1 MKEVRLEQK
10 SDQWKSWRR
19 NGVTAT
25 ESAVIAG
32 KSPFM
37 TPWRLWMIK
46 AGKMLEPD
54 LSSVPAIRFGVEH
67 EPIARRMFES
77 THDTLVVPTCGEF
90 DEDPVF
96 RASFDGLTLDGEPV
110 EIKCPQETT
119 LADVR
124 ANGRQSEA
132 FRLYYTQVQHQL
144 LVSGAARGWL
154 VFLDND
160 HLIEFEVARDEAA
173 IASIRSAGRQFWESL
188 LAGKA
193 PAKDPMR
200 DVFEPQ
206 GEENIE
212 RWVQTAKELK
222 SVLERISELEKA
234 CVPLKEQKSRLT
246 KELTQMMGQACS
258 ANFAGIALTRRTSAG
273 SINTE
278 KLMQAHGLTLADI
291 NACREKGSESWLVR
305 SVECNHDK
313 AWAPDESFDQMIDS
327 IEPAPTLWW

>member
-1 MKEVRLEQK
+1 MRRVR
-10 SDQWKSWRR
+10 RR
-19 NGVTAT
+19 
-25 ESAVIAG
+25 S
-32 KSPFM
+32 
-37 TPWRLWMIK
+37 R
-46 AGKMLEPD
+46 
-54 LSSVPAIRFGVEH
+54 
-67 EPIARRMFES
+67 
-77 THDTLVVPTCGEF
+77 
-90 DEDPVF
+90 F

-160 HLIEFEVARDEAA
+160 HLIEFEVARDETA
-173 IASIRSAGRQFWESL
+173 IANIRSTGRQFWESL

-305 SVECNHDK
+305 SVEGNHDK